1 MKFGEDDWHRRKQ
14 TVELPGSK
22 RMAFVDTGGSDP
34 ALLMLHGFS
43 DTSRSFAMLMPVL
56 SGYRLIIPDMP
67 GHGGSALGEG
77 MRISDFATSIV
88 SLLKQL
94 DVSPVAIVGHSM
106 GAMTAIDIASRD
118 DRTAIMLLS
127 ASLKP
132 DFGSESSISRAIRS
146 LRDPID
152 PSGAFLREWYACA
165 MPVDPDFLMKMKIDA
180 AAMPAAVWHGILE
193 GFTCTDLTQKA
204 AQITAPVLCIS
215 GSSDPLFGLSHRREL
230 SKAFRSVRSITLE
243 GHGHN
248 PHWED
253 PQIVAK
259 HLLSFL
265 SEVRG
270 T

>member
-1 MKFGEDDWHRRKQ
+1 
-14 TVELPGSK
+14 
-22 RMAFVDTGGSDP
+22 MAFVDTGGSDP

-43 DTSRSFAMLMPVL
+43 DTSRSFAMLVPLL

-152 PSGAFLREWYACA
+152 PSGAFFSEWYACI
-165 MPVDPDFLMKMKIDA
+165 MPADPDFLIKMKIDA

-215 GSSDPLFGLSHRREL
+215 GSSDPLFGLSHRREV

-243 GHGHN
+243 GHGDN

-253 PQIVAK
+253 PQVVAK
-259 HLLSFL
+259 HLISFL
-265 SEVRG
+265 SEIRG